1 MPFSLVPLTKEN
13 TKITHHTL
21 PHPPHPSLPET
32 ANYASFQPKKLA
44 TVLILQGFLAAR
56 KRRAL
61 EGEAFSV
68 AFLVHGSLALR
79 LTPPEAT
86 PPRAWLQEARAE
98 LPTPAKLPLARRGV
112 TGATR
117 GCCDSQMPFLP
128 SPGPGEDR

>member
-13 TKITHHTL
+13 TKTTHHTL

-61 EGEAFSV
+61 EGEASSV
-68 AFLVHGSLALR
+68 AFLVHGSIALC

-86 PPRAWLQEARAE
+86 PPWAWL
-98 LPTPAKLPLARRGV
+98 
-112 TGATR
+112 
-117 GCCDSQMPFLP
+117 
-128 SPGPGEDR
+128 